1 MPQSGKN
8 IKAIQND
15 AEIENDD
22 MFSNYINKVGN
33 KLFLEYNI
41 NRTIG
46 NEWFR
51 TKIST
56 EISEKSGYVE
66 SKYPL
71 AQYLV
76 EKYKNESKPYWT
88 KSDIE
93 TATANASERIVNFIF
108 GENLK

>member
-1 MPQSGKN
+1 MNGLELKYQQQLVKN
-8 IKAIQND
+8 
-15 AEIENDD
+15 
-22 MFSNYINKVGN
+22 
-33 KLFLEYNI
+33 L
-41 NRTIG
+41 
-46 NEWFR
+46 
-51 TKIST
+51 
-56 EISEKSGYVE
+56 GYVE